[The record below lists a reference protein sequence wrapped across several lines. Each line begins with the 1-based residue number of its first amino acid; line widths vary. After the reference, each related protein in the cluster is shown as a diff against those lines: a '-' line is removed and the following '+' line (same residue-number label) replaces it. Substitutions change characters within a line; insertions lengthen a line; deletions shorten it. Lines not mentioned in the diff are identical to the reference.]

1 MSATIL
7 ICLPIGL
14 TGLMTLISPKY
25 MAPLFTK
32 SAGHVLIGLC
42 LASMTLGALF
52 LKKIVNVRY

>member
-1 MSATIL
+1 
-7 ICLPIGL
+7 
-14 TGLMTLISPKY
+14 MTLISPKY

-32 SAGHVLIGLC
+32 SAGHVMIGLC